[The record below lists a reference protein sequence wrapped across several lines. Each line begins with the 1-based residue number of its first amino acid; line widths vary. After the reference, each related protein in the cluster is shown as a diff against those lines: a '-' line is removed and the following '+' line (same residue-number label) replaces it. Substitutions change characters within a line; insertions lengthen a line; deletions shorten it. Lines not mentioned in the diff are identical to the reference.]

1 MRRADA
7 AALLYLPH
15 NDGIQQNIP
24 GGLDLDRSECER
36 IFVTSLPLV
45 ERLCRFFCRG
55 SRMAAEDVDDFVAEV
70 RLHLIENDYGVLRR
84 FEGRCSLPTFLS
96 MTIQHL
102 LFDHRAR
109 LWGRFRVSR
118 AARRLGAMGMRLET
132 LLLRD
137 GKSPAEAAA
146 ALTAEG
152 YEVTAADAERI
163 AVQFPKRRLHALEVG
178 MDDVADSDPGLAA
191 GGDGAD
197 ANVAARERDVVS
209 RAVGDVMREAMQDLP
224 AEDRTIL
231 RLYFDAGMSVADIA
245 RSMALEQR
253 PLYRRIARIC
263 GVLRERLVAAGLS
276 AADVTDLLGRADSD
290 FDFGL
295 REVRNEAAEPSTPTG
310 DK

>member
-1 MRRADA
+1 VPAE
-7 AALLYLPH
+7 LPH
-15 NDGIQQNIP
+15 NDGIQQNGIL
-24 GGLDLDRSECER
+24 GGLLDRTECER
-36 IFVTSLPLV
+36 TLVTSLPLV

-55 SRMAAEDVDDFVAEV
+55 SRMAAEDVDDFVSEV
-70 RLHLIENDYGVLRR
+70 RLHLIEDDYGVLRR
-84 FEGRCSLPTFLS
+84 FEGRCSLPTFLT

-109 LWGRFRVSR
+109 RWGRFRASR
-118 AARRLGAMGMRLET
+118 AARRLGAMGVRLET

-152 YEVTAADAERI
+152 YTVTAADAERI
-163 AVQFPKRRLHALEVG
+163 AAQFPKRRLHALEIG
-178 MDDVADSDPGLAA
+178 MDDVDDHDPALAA
-191 GGDGAD
+191 GGDRAD
-197 ANVAARERDVVS
+197 AGVAARERHAVS
-209 RAVGDVMREAMQDLP
+209 RTVGDAMRDAMQDLP

-245 RSMALEQR
+245 RSMAFDQR
-253 PLYRRIARIC
+253 PLYRRISRIC
-263 GVLRERLVAAGLS
+263 GVLRERLFAAGLS
-276 AADVTDLLGRADSD
+276 GADVTDLLGRADSD

-295 REVRNEAAEPSTPTG
+295 REVGNAVAEPSTASG